1 MAVMALNIEL
11 VNNGSLSPDQPVLF
25 DKVNFQNGSILYHPV
40 TGEIIFN
47 SPGYYSV
54 SWWISSQSAA
64 SNSGISFALME
75 QGSKAY
81 SSSSPVK
88 TGQLSGFGL
97 FNVTQ
102 VPFIL
107 TLVNTSSGPVF
118 YTPLGTPKAAMNI
131 YSLDAETA
139 PPSTTANCFGTAQM
153 THIIEQL
160 ILYYPDSLM
169 TVYNQN
175 MYSVSGRPLE
185 IFSLPFASGGG
196 LFVLL
201 NAYNQKEAV
210 PINHI
215 TAVFTGSD
223 TVYNPAITYLIPPS
237 PFPSS
242 CEMDVLM
249 AIKEYLPPG
258 TETALQ
264 TGTLVQ
270 ASGQVYK
277 NELGVLVLSDCDGNT
292 PIFIQ
297 SGLIQRIVTA
307 NDPLFTSSDPNK
319 PAITLL

>member
-11 VNNGSLSPDQPVLF
+11 VKNGSLSPDQPVLF

-47 SPGYYSV
+47 SPGNYCV
-54 SWWISSQSAA
+54 NWWISSQSVA
-64 SNSGISFALME
+64 SNGGISFALKE
-75 QGSKAY
+75 QGCLAY
-81 SSSSPVK
+81 ASSSPVK
-88 TGQLSGFGL
+88 TGQLIGFGL
-97 FNVTQ
+97 FNVTH
-102 VPFIL
+102 VPYTL

-118 YTPLGTPKAAMNI
+118 YTSQDTPKAAMNI
-131 YSLDAETA
+131 YSLDTEST
-139 PPSTTANCFGTAQM
+139 PPATTANCFGTAQM

-185 IFSLPFASGGG
+185 IFSLPLSSGGG

-201 NAYNQKEAV
+201 NTYNQKEAV
-210 PINHI
+210 PITHI
-215 TAVFTGSD
+215 TAVFTGSG
-223 TVYNPAITYLIPPS
+223 TIYNPAITYLLPPS

-249 AIKEYLPPG
+249 AIKEYLPLG

-277 NELGVLVLSDCDGNT
+277 NELGVLVLSDSDGNT

-297 SGLIQRIVTA
+297 SSLIQRIVTA
-307 NDPLFTSSDPNK
+307 NDPPADTLSKAK

>member
-1 MAVMALNIEL
+1 MAIMALNIEL

-25 DKVNFQNGSILYHPV
+25 DKVKFQNGGILYNPA
-40 TGEIIFN
+40 TGEITFS
-47 SPGYYSV
+47 SPGSYSV

-75 QGSKAY
+75 QGTKAY
-81 SSSSPVK
+81 SSASSVK
-88 TGQLSGFGL
+88 TGQLNGFGL
-97 FNVTQ
+97 FEVTH
-102 VPFIL
+102 VPFVL

-118 YTPLGTPKAAMNI
+118 YSSLGTPKAAMNI

-139 PPSTTANCFGTAQM
+139 PPSMTGNCFGTAQM

-160 ILYYPDSLM
+160 IIYYPDSLM

-175 MYSVSGRPLE
+175 MYSVSGKPLE
-185 IFSLPFASGGG
+185 IFSPPFASGGG

-201 NAYNQKEAV
+201 NTGNQKEAV
-210 PINHI
+210 PITHI
-215 TAVFTGSD
+215 TAVFTGSG
-223 TVYNPAITYLIPPS
+223 TVYNPAITYLLPPS
-237 PFPSS
+237 PFPAG

-249 AIKEYLPPG
+249 AIKEYLPLG

-277 NELGVLVLSDCDGNT
+277 NELGVLVVSDCDGNT

-297 SGLIQRIVTA
+297 SSLIQRIVTA
-307 NDPLFTSSDPNK
+307 NDPLFTSSEPK
-319 PAITLL
+319 GATISLL